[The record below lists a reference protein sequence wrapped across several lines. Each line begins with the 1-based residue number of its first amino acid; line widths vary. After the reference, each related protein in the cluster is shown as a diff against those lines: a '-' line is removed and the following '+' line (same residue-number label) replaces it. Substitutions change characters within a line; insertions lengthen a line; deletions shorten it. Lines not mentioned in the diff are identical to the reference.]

1 MTQSAPLLRTVFR
14 ACVVNAVRESEALMT
29 QLIAATRTA
38 LTHEEAETRN
48 VVQRDTASD
57 ALRLISLHESALV
70 KAYPMALLEIFAE
83 GPAGTKARQAD
94 PTGMDF
100 GELSLV
106 DDAQV
111 QAQVELS
118 RAQQQALHTTDASLT
133 ELNSLVSS
141 AQGLQRVQPERNPL
155 RPENYIRALQ
165 QVIAETG
172 VPLPVRDAWMQHM
185 RTLLGPE
192 LVGTYQRAAQGL
204 RDHGIAPAGYGVA
217 ALPGAVARSSGPSVP
232 SGASGESSIYGGA
245 YADSVYS
252 GGGAT
257 GYGGGYGPGNGP
269 AYGAP
274 SAYGPPSAYGR
285 AGMGSGWGHDQGG
298 GIDAGVQEA
307 LLTVGILR
315 QMLAGGG
322 DPYEAVRMVPV
333 AAGPLR
339 SQHAGLASS
348 QRTGPGYPDYPVAA
362 AEALEDIAQL
372 ERLVGRL
379 AHTQPEQAS
388 RSALLVSP
396 RSVHGGAYAGAVDPS
411 AAGAEVVAR
420 MVENIAQ
427 DSRLLPPVQ
436 RAVQDLEPAICQ
448 LVRHDPRFF
457 SDSNHPA
464 RRLLDELTQR
474 SLAFAGEDAPGFTRF
489 MRLVNEVVSHLGSR
503 EITSAA
509 PFEAVLKALQ
519 SAWDAQEKKLQALR
533 QAQEEQLLQTEQRQ
547 MLAEKIA
554 TGIRALT
561 GVEQVPFDVMDFA
574 AGPWA
579 EVVARAQITNTD
591 KETDDPGGYVA
602 LVSDL
607 FWSVQPDL
615 VRADPARLKALVPGM
630 LETLRTGLQSIDY
643 PQPSSSAFF
652 GRLMGLHRAMLVTP
666 EKRPTPPPVAP
677 PAPAPTRPPLPKE
690 APFQTLVPSPE
701 ASAASATP
709 VDTAAAP
716 LPEEIATQFVVGAWI
731 ELTTNRRKVR
741 TQLTWASPHHTLF
754 LFTAPDGSTQSM
766 TRRMR
771 DKLAAEGT
779 LRVISAQPVVGRAI
793 DALNDGAKTASKIS
807 TSASSA
813 SSAAMRNK
821 PPKPV

>member
-1 MTQSAPLLRTVFR
+1 VFR

-29 QLIAATRTA
+29 QLIAATRAA
-38 LTHEEAETRN
+38 LAHEEAETRN
-48 VVQRDTASD
+48 VAQRDTASD
-57 ALRLISLHESALV
+57 ALRLISLHEAALV

-83 GPAGTKARQAD
+83 GPAGAKARPAD
-94 PTGMDF
+94 TTGMDF

-118 RAQQQALHTTDASLT
+118 RAQQQALHTTDVALT

-192 LVGTYQRAAQGL
+192 LVGTYQRVAQGL

-217 ALPGAVARSSGPSVP
+217 ALPGAVGRSSGPS
-232 SGASGESSIYGGA
+232 GAAGEHSSYGGA
-245 YADSVYS
+245 YAD
-252 GGGAT
+252 
-257 GYGGGYGPGNGP
+257 YGGGYGSGNGP

-274 SAYGPPSAYGR
+274 SAYGPPSANGR
-285 AGMGSGWGHDQGG
+285 AGMGSGWGHEQGG

-333 AAGPLR
+333 AVGPLH

-348 QRTGPGYPDYPVAA
+348 HRTGTGYPDYPVAA
-362 AEALEDIAQL
+362 AEALEDIVQL

-388 RSALLVSP
+388 HSALLVSP
-396 RSVHGGAYAGAVDPS
+396 RSVHGGAYAGALDPS

-420 MVENIAQ
+420 MVDNIAQ
-427 DSRLLPPVQ
+427 DSRLLAPVQ

-457 SDSNHPA
+457 SDSHHPA

-519 SAWDAQEKKLQALR
+519 SAWDAQEKKLQTLR
-533 QAQEEQLLQTEQRQ
+533 QAQEEKLLQTEQRQ

-554 TGIRALT
+554 AGIRTLTGI
-561 GVEQVPFDVMDFA
+561 EQVPADVMDFA

-579 EVVARAQITNTD
+579 EVVARAQISNTD

-615 VRADPARLKALVPGM
+615 VRADPARLKALVPRM
-630 LETLRTGLQSIDY
+630 LETLHTGLQSIDY

-652 GRLMGLHRAMLVTP
+652 GRLMGLHRAMLV
-666 EKRPTPPPVAP
+666 AP
-677 PAPAPTRPPLPKE
+677 PARPPLPKE
-690 APFQTLVPSPE
+690 APVQAPVPSPE
-701 ASAASATP
+701 VSAASAEP

-716 LPEEIATQFVVGAWI
+716 LPDEIATQFVVGAWI
-731 ELTTNRRKVR
+731 ELTTNCRKVR

-771 DKLAAEGT
+771 DKLATEGT

-793 DALNDGAKTASKIS
+793 DALNHGEKTSP
-807 TSASSA
+807 
-813 SSAAMRNK
+813 SAAKGGKLSKSAK
-821 PPKPV
+821 PANPA